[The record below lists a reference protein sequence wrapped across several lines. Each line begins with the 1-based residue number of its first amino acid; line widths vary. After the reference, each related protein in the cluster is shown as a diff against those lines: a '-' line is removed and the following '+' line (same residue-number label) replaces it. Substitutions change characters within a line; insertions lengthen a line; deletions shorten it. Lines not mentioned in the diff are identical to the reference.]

1 MNLKVKE
8 KTHAHQIGKIMMKYE
23 SLININKPNLV
34 VVVGDVNST
43 LACSLIASKII
54 LRLHT

>member
-1 MNLKVKE
+1 
-8 KTHAHQIGKIMMKYE
+8 MMKYE

-54 LRLHT
+54 LIAHIEAGLRSDKSTEEINKF